1 MQLHV
6 PSPGPFVPLALA
18 AATLL
23 SWAAIP
29 APARSELLYKLETEC
44 SLKRGPAQPC
54 SVEATNEEGATLY
67 RHTIGEKEELIKI
80 TSTPTRMSLW
90 DPASKAWTYLS
101 SAGALFSTNTIC
113 FNGRDL
119 CVVNANYLNSVVE
132 ERPEATEGRDLIR
145 VKFGADGR
153 VDLSCYD
160 EACEEVN

>member
-44 SLKRGPAQPC
+44 SLKSGPAQPC

-80 TSTPTRMSLW
+80 TSTPTRMISRQART
-90 DPASKAWTYLS
+90 PRS
-101 SAGALFSTNTIC
+101 SASRWAARMWPST
-113 FNGRDL
+113 
-119 CVVNANYLNSVVE
+119 
-132 ERPEATEGRDLIR
+132 
-145 VKFGADGR
+145 
-153 VDLSCYD
+153 
-160 EACEEVN
+160 